1 MILSA
6 LQRKYRM
13 SSRPDRWS
21 VFRILAQSYAL
32 DILDALSKRPLRFT
46 DLEEYGHNEKTRAQR
61 LKELESRDMIT
72 TVSMKIGKR
81 FFVHYTLTS
90 RGKAVLSKSKE
101 LVDLA
106 RLPF

>member
-1 MILSA
+1 MILSS
-6 LQRKYRM
+6 LERKYRM

-21 VFRILAQSYAL
+21 AIRILAQTYAL
-32 DILDALSKRPLRFT
+32 DILDALNKRPLRFT
-46 DLEEYGHNEKTRAQR
+46 DLEEFGPNEKTRSQR

-72 TVSMKIGKR
+72 TVSLKIGKR

-90 RGKAVLSKSKE
+90 RGRAVLLKSKE
-101 LVDLA
+101 LVELA